1 MKKKMM
7 PPNYFFILLFML
19 VITHFVLPEYK
30 YLISPLRWI
39 GIPLILFGIILNLW
53 TDALFK
59 KLKTTVKPHEIP
71 STLITTGPFKISRH
85 PMYVGMLSILLGAS
99 LICGTIITLIFPV
112 IFLILMEILF
122 ISVEENNLQKQFG
135 KEYFLYKKGTRRW
148 I

>member
-1 MKKKMM
+1 MKKKIM
-7 PPNYFFILLFML
+7 PPDYFWILLILL
-19 VITHFVLPEYK
+19 VITHFLFLK
-30 YLISPLRWI
+30 FRFLISPLKWI

-85 PMYVGMLSILLGAS
+85 PMYIGMLSILLGAS
-99 LICGTIITLIFPV
+99 LICGTIVTLVFPIIF
-112 IFLILMEILF
+112 IILMEILF
-122 ISVEENNLQKQFG
+122 IPMEENHLQKQFG
-135 KEYFLYKKGTRRW
+135 EEYFLYKKGTRRW